1 MMAFHHATFPPTHME
16 RHHHHHHHH
25 HPPHHAA
32 AASPVASRGGGGVYR
47 HEHQHQHHPF
57 HHHPSSPSHPYSHHY
72 YTPHQ
77 AEAQAQP
84 TYSASEE
91 RAYYA
96 ATEDAVRHLPQTHA
110 LLTGALRRG
119 KWTREEE
126 EYAAATIQY
135 FLAGVL
141 PLSYGTTLRGYLAQ
155 QLHCDPMRVSKKLV
169 PGTYF
174 VGVRIDP
181 KIGRRAYYPCS
192 SDTPNLETEKH
203 RAELHLRQLRGAFI
217 LSIEREELHER
228 LARRQ
233 DSDDGSALADL
244 ATFASQ
250 SAGLPHVG
258 AVAAATSTT
267 SSPPPRQPP
276 SFVELHQE
284 QQQEPRGFASPSP
297 AFVHHQRNASLPSL
311 TELLRQQT
319 QSLGT
324 PTTSTRSPARPAT
337 ASPTQRERAALP
349 SHPLHGRRD
358 VLWPQQDAVLPP
370 FRLSR
375 AATP

>member
-1 MMAFHHATFPPTHME
+1 MAFHHAAYPME
-16 RHHHHHHHH
+16 RHAGASPHYPHYNHYSHHHHHHQ
-25 HPPHHAA
+25 
-32 AASPVASRGGGGVYR
+32 SD
-47 HEHQHQHHPF
+47 
-57 HHHPSSPSHPYSHHY
+57 
-72 YTPHQ
+72 
-77 AEAQAQP
+77 
-84 TYSASEE
+84 
-91 RAYYA
+91 YA
-96 ATEDAVRHLPQTHA
+96 AFQEQSYVHPQEDATRQLPQTHA

-181 KIGRRAYYPCS
+181 KIGRRAYYPCA
-192 SDTPNLETEKH
+192 SDTPNVDAEKQ
-203 RAELHLRQLRGAFI
+203 RAERHLRQLRGAFI

-233 DSDDGSALADL
+233 DGELTDSSSALSDL

-250 SAGLPHVG
+250 SPGLPHRQHHP
-258 AVAAATSTT
+258 TSPQYQQSYERPQLRTF
-267 SSPPPRQPP
+267 SPP
-276 SFVELHQE
+276 SSSYSL
-284 QQQEPRGFASPSP
+284 
-297 AFVHHQRNASLPSL
+297 HHQRNASLPSL
-311 TELLRQQT
+311 TDLLRQQT
-319 QSLGT
+319 QSHAEASA
-324 PTTSTRSPARPAT
+324 PRSPVRPST
-337 ASPTQRERAALP
+337 ASPTLVADRASLP
-349 SHPLHGRRD
+349 TQTHPLHGRRD
-358 VLWPQQDAVLPP
+358 ALWPTQDAVLPP
-370 FRLSR
+370 LRLPLPSR